1 MQQIY
6 YRFDRHFFYVNQKTG
21 TKSSV
26 PYQNE
31 IKFSLPA
38 TILMK
43 DCVGKRI
50 YYKSKE
56 KPKVKEELKCETPK
70 KGKGKGKDKAKEK
83 QVVKPSEPEV
93 QEESKCPLKE

>member
-1 MQQIY
+1 M
-6 YRFDRHFFYVNQKTG
+6 NQKTG

-26 PYQNE
+26 PYKNE

-43 DCVGKRI
+43 DCVAKRI

-56 KPKVKEELKCETPK
+56 KPVVKEEEKKETPK

-83 QVVKPSEPEV
+83 EKKQVKPEEPEV
-93 QEESKCPLKE
+93 QEESKCPEKE

>member
-1 MQQIY
+1 M
-6 YRFDRHFFYVNQKTG
+6 NQKTG

-26 PYQNE
+26 PYKNE

-43 DCVGKRI
+43 DCVAKRI

-56 KPKVKEELKCETPK
+56 KPVEKEEEKKETTK
-70 KGKGKGKDKAKEK
+70 KAKGKGKDKAKEK
-83 QVVKPSEPEV
+83 EKEKKQVKQEEPEV
-93 QEESKCPLKE
+93 QEESKCPEKE